1 MNIILSDNL
10 ETRFELLPLTFTR
23 PCGDLRCGILT
34 IQEKW
39 QRLTG
44 ENVSLLGDDYL
55 RKKYSPVF
63 SGDNF
68 VVESTVLPD
77 EDFFNAVKALQK
89 GEGIVFNGLLIAAR
103 LNDEDS
109 EKFYADRKSL
119 SVNAKEC
126 KNVSKIN
133 FTWDIFSL
141 NEQEIEKDF
150 FMLTKGR
157 KSQELSPTNRFLQK
171 ERIFVEEGVTA
182 EFSII
187 NPAGGYVYL
196 GKNSEVMEN
205 AVIHGSLALC
215 EHSVVKIS
223 AKIYG
228 ATTMGPYTKCG

>member
-133 FTWDIFSL
+133 FTWDIFTL
-141 NEQEIEKDF
+141 NEQEIEK
-150 FMLTKGR
+150 
-157 KSQELSPTNRFLQK
+157 
-171 ERIFVEEGVTA
+171 
-182 EFSII
+182 
-187 NPAGGYVYL
+187 
-196 GKNSEVMEN
+196 
-205 AVIHGSLALC
+205 
-215 EHSVVKIS
+215 
-223 AKIYG
+223 
-228 ATTMGPYTKCG
+228 